1 MLKNDNRIMGRKI
14 WGFLMSFPEDYKQC
28 PVCVMDTTDPEI
40 SIDDDGCT
48 YCKRYKKTIPLLPI
62 FQKNHE
68 GLLKELVNNIKD
80 AGKNSD
86 YDCLI
91 GVSGGVDSSYVAYYV
106 KEVLGLRPLAL
117 HLDNGWND
125 ELAVH
130 NIEKILRKLDIDL
143 WTEVLDWDEFRSL
156 QMAFLKASVP
166 DCEIPTDH
174 AIVAS
179 LYNTARK
186 FNIKHIL
193 VGNNLVTE
201 SIMPNTWSR
210 GHSDWKYI
218 SSISKA
224 HGKAPLKT
232 FPNYTFLQGWWRNNY
247 SSITKERILSY
258 IHFDKKEAAELLQSK
273 FGWEPYTGKHHE
285 SVYTKFYQAYWL
297 PEKFGYDK
305 RKGHLSAL
313 ICAGQVTR
321 KQALEELQYPS
332 VTEGEINNLKEYVA
346 NKFEILIKDLDEIF
360 NKPNKNFYDY
370 PSHYHCWQYFLL
382 RSIYRLTFKPIYR
395 VFR

>member
-1 MLKNDNRIMGRKI
+1 MFENVYGVMGGKI
-14 WGFLMSFPEDYKQC
+14 WSLIMRVESYKQC

-40 SIDDDGCT
+40 YIDETGCT
-48 YCKRYKKTIPLLPI
+48 YCKRYKETIPLLPK
-62 FQKNHE
+62 FQENHQE
-68 GLLKELVNNIKD
+68 LLGNLIDKIKST
-80 AGKNSD
+80 GKKSD

-143 WTEVLDWDEFRSL
+143 WTEVLEWNEFRSL

-174 AIVAS
+174 TIVAS
-179 LYNTARK
+179 LYHTAKK
-186 FNIKHIL
+186 FNISYIL

-201 SIMPNTWSR
+201 SIMPHTWSR

-218 SSISKA
+218 SGINKIY
-224 HGKAPLKT
+224 GEVPLNT
-232 FPNYTFLQGWWRNNY
+232 FPHYTFLEGWWRSNY
-247 SSITKERILSY
+247 SSIHKERILSY
-258 IHFDKKEAAELLQSK
+258 IHFDKVKAAQLLQSR
-273 FGWEPYTGKHHE
+273 FGWTPYTGKHHE
-285 SVYTKFYQAYWL
+285 SIYTKFYQAYWL
-297 PEKFGYDK
+297 PQKFGYDK

-313 ICAGQVTR
+313 ICAGQITR
-321 KQALEELQYPS
+321 DEALEELKSLPLSQ
-332 VTEGEINNLKEYVA
+332 TEIGNLKEYVA
-346 NKFEILIKDLDEIF
+346 DKFEITVKKLDNLF
-360 NKPNKNFYDY
+360 MQPNKSFYDY

-382 RSIYRLTFKPIYR
+382 RALYRYTLKPIYK
-395 VFR
+395 VLK

>member
-1 MLKNDNRIMGRKI
+1 MLENNNRIMGGKI
-14 WGFLMSFPEDYKQC
+14 WSFILSFSEDYKQC

-40 SIDDDGCT
+40 HIDDDGCT
-48 YCKRYKKTIPLLPI
+48 YCKKYKKTIHLLPK
-62 FQKNHE
+62 FQKNHKHI
-68 GLLKELVNNIKD
+68 LKQLIDKIKST
-80 AGKNSD
+80 GGMND

-106 KEVLGLRPLAL
+106 KEILGLRPLAL

-130 NIEKILRKLDIDL
+130 NIEKILRKLNIDL

-156 QMAFLKASVP
+156 QLSFLKASVP

-174 AIVAS
+174 AITAS

-186 FNIKHIL
+186 FNIKYIL

-218 SSISKA
+218 SSISSV
-224 HGKAPLKT
+224 HGKIPLKT
-232 FPNYTFLQGWWRNNY
+232 FPHYTFFQGWWRNNH
-247 SSITKERILSY
+247 SSIKKERILSY
-258 IHFDKKEAAELLQSK
+258 IYFDKKEATFLLQSK

-321 KQALEELQYPS
+321 KEALEELKYPS
-332 VTEGEINNLKEYVA
+332 VTVGEISNLKEYVA
-346 NKFEILIKDLDEIF
+346 NKFEISIKDLDELF

-382 RSIYRLTFKPIYR
+382 RGIYRLTLKPISR

>member
-1 MLKNDNRIMGRKI
+1 
-14 WGFLMSFPEDYKQC
+14 
-28 PVCVMDTTDPEI
+28 MDTTDPNI
-40 SIDDDGCT
+40 VIDDAGCM
-48 YCKRYKKTIPLLPI
+48 YCKNYKKTIPLLPK
-62 FQKNHE
+62 FQANH
-68 GLLKELVNNIKD
+68 KELLNKLIIDIKKK
-80 AGKNSD
+80 GQNKE

-106 KEVLGLRPLAL
+106 KEILGLRPLAL

-179 LYNTARK
+179 LYNTAKK
-186 FNIKHIL
+186 FNIKYIL

-201 SIMPNTWSR
+201 SIMPHSWSR

-224 HGKAPLKT
+224 HGKIPLNT
-232 FPNYTFLQGWWRNNY
+232 FPHYTLLQGWWRNKY

-258 IHFDKKEAAELLQSK
+258 IEFDKEKATKLLQSK
-273 FGWEPYTGKHHE
+273 FGWKSYTGKHHE
-285 SVYTKFYQAYWL
+285 SIYTKFYQAYWL

-313 ICAGQVTR
+313 ICAGQITR
-321 KQALEELQYPS
+321 EEALAELSIPPLS
-332 VTEGEINNLKEYVA
+332 EVEINNLKEYIA
-346 NKFEILIKDLDEIF
+346 DKFDITVNNIEELF
-360 NKPNKNFYDY
+360 VKPNKNFYNY

-382 RSIYRLTFKPIYR
+382 RSIYRLTLKPIYK
-395 VFR
+395 VFG

>member
-1 MLKNDNRIMGRKI
+1 
-14 WGFLMSFPEDYKQC
+14 MSFPEDYKQC

-40 SIDDDGCT
+40 HIDDDGCT
-48 YCKRYKKTIPLLPI
+48 YCKRYKKTIPLLPK
-62 FQKNHE
+62 FKKNHE

-106 KEVLGLRPLAL
+106 KEILGLRPLAL

-193 VGNNLVTE
+193 KSMFEVL
-201 SIMPNTWSR
+201 
-210 GHSDWKYI
+210 
-218 SSISKA
+218 
-224 HGKAPLKT
+224 LKRSL
-232 FPNYTFLQGWWRNNY
+232 N
-247 SSITKERILSY
+247 I
-258 IHFDKKEAAELLQSK
+258 
-273 FGWEPYTGKHHE
+273 
-285 SVYTKFYQAYWL
+285 V
-297 PEKFGYDK
+297 
-305 RKGHLSAL
+305 
-313 ICAGQVTR
+313 
-321 KQALEELQYPS
+321 
-332 VTEGEINNLKEYVA
+332 
-346 NKFEILIKDLDEIF
+346 EILNRGLINIRRYEFIWKD
-360 NKPNKNFYDY
+360 
-370 PSHYHCWQYFLL
+370 
-382 RSIYRLTFKPIYR
+382 
-395 VFR
+395 